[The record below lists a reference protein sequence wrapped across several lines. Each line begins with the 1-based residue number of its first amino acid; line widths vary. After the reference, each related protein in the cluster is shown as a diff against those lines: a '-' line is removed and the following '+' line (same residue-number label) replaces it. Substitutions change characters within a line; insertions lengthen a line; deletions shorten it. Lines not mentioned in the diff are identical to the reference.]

1 MTSVSF
7 LTADLPAGF
16 IDLPSPTQIALI
28 RLATEF
34 YSSLQSDLRTSWEA
48 SLSADE
54 ATKAEQLR
62 EEGRKL
68 GAAEMVAQL
77 SDRLGA
83 AEASAFRI
91 ATLEAANKQLQEAAE
106 AEVTRRVTERLDGFR
121 KDYEIQKL
129 SEIGEL
135 RAAAASG
142 AVHEENAKHLATT
155 VSLLEEKLETREKQ
169 LAELTAS
176 ATKSSHA
183 IGKKGEREVYDM
195 LVNGV
200 CQVFQYAT
208 VMNMSSETHAADFH
222 LTIQGKDGSPIKI
235 LIDAK
240 KYTRPVGSS
249 EIKKLHAD
257 IDGDDE
263 ARAGIMISLNSPI
276 HTARMFM
283 IKYTE
288 KGRPVLYLTLQDI
301 DADRQQDV
309 LCWAVY
315 TLQSIAGKRD
325 LEERLRVIEELDGF
339 MSGLDKSVRE
349 IDVIIRQHNKL
360 ISSMRDM
367 KASLI
372 RKIENFREARGGVD
386 DEGVS
391 NHDEIE
397 HVEETTDVVSD
408 ITCDAIL
415 KSTGKVCGRK
425 ALVPGGRC
433 GVHTSRKL
441 ASKEED

>member
-1 MTSVSF
+1 MASVSF
-7 LTADLPAGF
+7 PTADLPTVF
-16 IDLPSPTQIALI
+16 VDLPTPTQIALI
-28 RLATEF
+28 GLATEF
-34 YSSLQSDLRTSWEA
+34 YSSLQTDLRTSWEA

-68 GAAEMVAQL
+68 GAAEMVAQF

-83 AEASAFRI
+83 AETSAVRI

-106 AEVTRRVTERLDGFR
+106 AEVTRRVTERLEGFR

-135 RAAAASG
+135 RATVAQLT
-142 AVHEENAKHLATT
+142 VHEGTVKHLATT
-155 VSLLEEKLETREKQ
+155 VSLLEEKLEAREQQ
-169 LAELTAS
+169 LAELTAA

-208 VMNMSSETHAADFH
+208 VVNMSGESHAADFH
-222 LTIQGKDGSPIKI
+222 LTVQGKDGAPIKI
-235 LIDAK
+235 LIDSK

-249 EIKKLHAD
+249 EIKKLHSD
-257 IDGDDE
+257 VDGDDE
-263 ARAGIMISLNSPI
+263 ARGGIMISLKSPI

-283 IKYTE
+283 VKYTE
-288 KGRPVLYLTLQDI
+288 KGRPVLYLTLQDVEEE
-301 DADRQQDV
+301 RHQDV

-315 TLQSIAGKRD
+315 VLQSIAGKRD
-325 LEERLRVIEELDGF
+325 MEERLRVIEELDGF
-339 MSGLDKSVRE
+339 LSGLDKSVKE
-349 IDVIIRQHNKL
+349 IDTIIRQHNKL
-360 ISSMRDM
+360 IISMRDM

-372 RKIENFREARGGVD
+372 RKIDNFREARGGED
-386 DEGVS
+386 DGVS
-391 NHDEIE
+391 VHDEIV
-397 HVEETTDVVSD
+397 HVNETDEAV
-408 ITCDAIL
+408 CEAIM
-415 KSTGKVCGRK
+415 KSTGKMCGRK
-425 ALVPGGRC
+425 VTSTGGRC
-433 GVHTSRKL
+433 GVHSARKS
-441 ASKEED
+441 AGKDDI